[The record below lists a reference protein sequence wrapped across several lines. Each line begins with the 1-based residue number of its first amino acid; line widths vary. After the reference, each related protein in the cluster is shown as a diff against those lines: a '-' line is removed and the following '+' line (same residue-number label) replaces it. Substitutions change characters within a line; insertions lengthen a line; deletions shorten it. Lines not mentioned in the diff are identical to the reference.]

1 MAYADQAVNDIIFK
15 RKRNSRKIEELYL
28 QGKHISIE
36 DLKKTDCLRREQI
49 FQYLSKDIPEIP
61 TKYFIPAYPT
71 PVEFHITE
79 VAHVTNKTRLPR
91 IWESKGFKGLDEKSF
106 SWWSLKINEENIRE
120 AEERYLEKE
129 FPDRTSEQRASQQNF
144 LHLFTTSPSFLN
156 DRSRFGNFRFT
167 FPVTE
172 LMDTYRKQICNGE
185 DPILRVFETIIY
197 KQEIVYVVLVHSP
210 EMNQKFQDFPELKSS
225 SFITYDE
232 GKIIWKAQA
241 ICETHTFELVKD
253 HETKMATTEMAYSEE
268 FYVWDHVSLA
278 FHIDTV
284 LDFPKRRLK
293 ESITC
298 CEIDEDIKLSNGE
311 ICSLEEAEKICE
323 ALEEDDKEEKYEPG
337 DENEMKHMF

>member
-1 MAYADQAVNDIIFK
+1 MAHADQAVNDIIFK
-15 RKRNSRKIEELYL
+15 RRTNARNKEELYL
-28 QGKHISIE
+28 QGQHISIE
-36 DLKKTDCLRREQI
+36 DLKRADGIKGKPAI
-49 FQYLSKDIPEIP
+49 FKYLSKDIPEIP
-61 TKYFIPAYPT
+61 TNYVIPAYPT

-79 VAHVTNKTRLPR
+79 VARVTNKTGLPM
-91 IWESKGFKGLDEKSF
+91 IWESKGFKGLGENSF

-129 FPDRTSEQRASQQNF
+129 FPDRTSEQRANQQNF
-144 LHLFTTSPSFLN
+144 LRSFTTSPCFLN
-156 DRSRFGNFRFT
+156 DRSRYGNFRFT

-185 DPILRVFETIIY
+185 DPILRVFETVIY
-197 KQEIVYVVLVHSP
+197 KKEIMYVVLVHSP

-241 ICETHTFELVKD
+241 ICETHKWKLVKD
-253 HETKMATTEMAYSEE
+253 HESKMATKVDVHSEE

-278 FHIDTV
+278 FHIDSV
-284 LDFPKRRLK
+284 LEFPKIRLK

-298 CEIDEDIKLSNGE
+298 CKIDEDINLSNGE
-311 ICSLEEAEKICE
+311 SCSLEEAEKIWE
-323 ALEEDDKEEKYEPG
+323 ALEEDDKE
-337 DENEMKHMF
+337 